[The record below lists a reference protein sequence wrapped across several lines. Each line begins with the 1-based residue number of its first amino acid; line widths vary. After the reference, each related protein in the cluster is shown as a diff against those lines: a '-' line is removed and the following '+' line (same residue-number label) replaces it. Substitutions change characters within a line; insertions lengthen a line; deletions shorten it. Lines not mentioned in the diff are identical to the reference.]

1 MSETFFNAGRA
12 LVRDRG
18 GCGHLALT
26 AHRARRDVKRHLYAF
41 VDVQLPPPESVGVD
55 VELARD
61 LRRFRL
67 AAKSVQKCLTR
78 TTNRSRFPPRSAR
91 HVIVAPELVKHRS
104 ANPRHRVGTEGE
116 TSRWLVARGGLK
128 EAHCAGAD
136 QLIEVDLV
144 MQSAG
149 ELARDMVNE
158 ADV

>member
-1 MSETFFNAGRA
+1 M
-12 LVRDRG
+12 
-18 GCGHLALT
+18 
-26 AHRARRDVKRHLYAF
+26 
-41 VDVQLPPPESVGVD
+41 
-55 VELARD
+55 
-61 LRRFRL
+61 
-67 AAKSVQKCLTR
+67 
-78 TTNRSRFPPRSAR
+78 
-91 HVIVAPELVKHRS
+91 IVAPELVKHRS

-158 ADV
+158 ADVLLGERSYGLTTIGTGSDLGGGIHRGSS